1 MTPEAKLAALGL
13 TLPTAPAPQGAY
25 RPVVQAG
32 RLLFLSGHL
41 PLRDGQ
47 PAFVGRVGAELSV
60 EEGQAAARQTALNL
74 LATLKAHVGELS
86 RVRRVVKLLG
96 MVNCTED
103 FTQQPRVLN
112 GASEVFIAL
121 WGEQGQHARSAVG
134 FQAIPGGMAVE
145 IDAIFELAE

>member
-1 MTPEAKLAALGL
+1 MTPEAKLAELGL
-13 TLPTAPAPQGAY
+13 ELPPAPAPQGAY

-47 PAFVGRVGAELSV
+47 PAFVGRVGADLSL
-60 EEGQAAARQTALNL
+60 EDGQAAARQTALNM
-74 LATLKAHVGELS
+74 LATLKAHLGELS

-96 MVNCTED
+96 MVNCTEE
-103 FTQQPRVLN
+103 FTQTPRVLN

-121 WGEQGQHARSAVG
+121 WGEQGKHARSAVG

-145 IDAIFELAE
+145 IDAIFEVAE

>member
-13 TLPTAPAPQGAY
+13 ALPAAPAPQGAY

-74 LATLKAHVGELS
+74 LATLKAHLGELR

-103 FTQQPRVLN
+103 FTQMPRVLN

>member
-1 MTPEAKLAALGL
+1 MTPEAKLAELGWE
-13 TLPTAPAPQGAY
+13 LPPAPTPQGAY

-41 PLRDGQ
+41 PLRDGR
-47 PAFVGRVGAELSV
+47 PAFVGRVGAELGV